1 MNPINLRAEF
11 IDGTSEECVAIAA
24 DLIAFE
30 SHFDLSVARLEKE
43 IRLTHLFFLAWHVLK
58 RTGKLRKRLRSGLSR
73 FLSSLRLQ
81 QKNKRA
87 RGFFHSLG
95 DCGPGR

>member
-1 MNPINLRAEF
+1 MNPINLRIEF
-11 IDGTSEECVAIAA
+11 IDGSSCDVTAIAA

-58 RTGKLRKRLRSGLSR
+58 RTGQTTEEFEKWVESVSIVAEASG
-73 FLSSLRLQ
+73 
-81 QKNKRA
+81 KK
-87 RGFFHSLG
+87 
-95 DCGPGR
+95 

>member
-11 IDGTSEECVAIAA
+11 IDGSSAECVALAS

-43 IRLTHLFFLAWHVLK
+43 IRLTHLFFLAWHVQK
-58 RTGKLRKRLRSGLSR
+58 RTGQTTEDFEKWVESVSMVSEASAK
-73 FLSSLRLQ
+73 
-81 QKNKRA
+81 K
-87 RGFFHSLG
+87 
-95 DCGPGR
+95 